1 MRLLGVGLSGINI
14 FCAMMDLGPGLSKS
28 GYYSILHTIHIAVK
42 SVAKVLFR
50 KAAQEEKKENEQ
62 EGNIADEITVSGDG
76 SWEKRGFTSLLGI
89 VSLIG
94 KYSNKVID
102 VIVKSK
108 VCKACE
114 KWVGK
119 ENTDEYLE
127 WYKDHQTECTA
138 NHEGSSGK
146 MEVDGVIEMFRRS
159 VEELGVKY
167 KKYIGDGDSKT
178 DKNLL
183 EANIYNNDPKVEKNE
198 RRNTQNNNEAFNNCV
213 WSFAPKH
220 IFVGQK
226 TLEIAA
232 FTAACIFN
240 EGFFP
245 VLKILEVMDV
255 TLGPCAVAF
264 SKSYNKSRIAKAENA
279 TAMSSKEARKSRRAD
294 KVAENDAYEEDEGIL
309 YAPGIDD

>member
-1 MRLLGVGLSGINI
+1 MKISDRNSKYFGSYNEFPRAPRSPTFKERCLG
-14 FCAMMDLGPGLSKS
+14 
-28 GYYSILHTIHIAVK
+28 
-42 SVAKVLFR
+42 
-50 KAAQEEKKENEQ
+50 
-62 EGNIADEITVSGDG
+62 
-76 SWEKRGFTSLLGI
+76 
-89 VSLIG
+89 
-94 KYSNKVID
+94 
-102 VIVKSK
+102 
-108 VCKACE
+108 
-114 KWVGK
+114 
-119 ENTDEYLE
+119 
-127 WYKDHQTECTA
+127 
-138 NHEGSSGK
+138 
-146 MEVDGVIEMFRRS
+146 
-159 VEELGVKY
+159 
-167 KKYIGDGDSKT
+167 
-178 DKNLL
+178 
-183 EANIYNNDPKVEKNE
+183 
-198 RRNTQNNNEAFNNCV
+198 RNTQNNNEAFNHCV

-264 SKSYNKSRIAKAENA
+264 AKSYNKSRIAKAENA